1 MNIIKHPAPPP
12 QKKKTLTWVHNTNDD
27 IEIAFRA
34 QNTIQ
39 NLAKQH
45 PRTDITKVASTK
57 WIAQTAKCVGQMR
70 RAFGTRC
77 YEHIQTF
84 KNNNSKS
91 GYSTIQDIGHRYG
104 TITGSMDIIGTHRR
118 EKHLNSLKQG
128 HIYKNSKV
136 IRQMIDKNTDTNNQ
150 QNTTRTASQV
160 STKAT
165 SQKHRPRI
173 TVMTGCRAEC
183 CRSNKNKNI

>member
-57 WIAQTAKCVGQMR
+57 WIA
-70 RAFGTRC
+70 
-77 YEHIQTF
+77 
-84 KNNNSKS
+84 
-91 GYSTIQDIGHRYG
+91 
-104 TITGSMDIIGTHRR
+104 
-118 EKHLNSLKQG
+118 
-128 HIYKNSKV
+128 
-136 IRQMIDKNTDTNNQ
+136 
-150 QNTTRTASQV
+150 
-160 STKAT
+160 
-165 SQKHRPRI
+165 
-173 TVMTGCRAEC
+173 
-183 CRSNKNKNI
+183 